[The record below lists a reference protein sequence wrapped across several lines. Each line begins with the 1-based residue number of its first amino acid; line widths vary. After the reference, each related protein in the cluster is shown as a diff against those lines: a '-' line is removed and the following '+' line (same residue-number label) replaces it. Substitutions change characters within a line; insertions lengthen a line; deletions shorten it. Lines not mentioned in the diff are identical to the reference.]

1 MVGLFRISLPFVACA
16 VTTQPQALLGVDI
29 EETLSFAVTKSTQA
43 MVGTPDEW
51 ALLLEKIK
59 LTQAVTL
66 LFSVK
71 ESVFKAWFPLDQSL
85 SRAIYLARSVGV
97 DDGF

>member
-16 VTTQPQALLGVDI
+16 VTTQPQALLGLDI
-29 EETLSFAVTKSTQA
+29 EETLSFAVARSTQA

-66 LFSVK
+66 LFSAK
-71 ESVFKAWFPLDQSL
+71 QCVFKAWFPLDQSL
-85 SRAIYLARSVGV
+85 ARAIYLARSVGV